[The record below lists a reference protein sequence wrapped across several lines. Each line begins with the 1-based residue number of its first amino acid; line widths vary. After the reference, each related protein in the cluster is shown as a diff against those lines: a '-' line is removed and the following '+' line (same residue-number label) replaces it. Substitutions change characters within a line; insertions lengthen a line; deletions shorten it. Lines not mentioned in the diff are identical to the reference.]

1 MKLKLQKNMRI
12 MTDLMGYFYH
22 LGGTHFN
29 VDLSI
34 EAQCTHMTVTTEVGS
49 LSEETI
55 TRMTEVLNVPRQ
67 HDMEQNYWN
76 LSGDEEV
83 GDELLLVGVM
93 VDDASVA
100 YDGET
105 LTILLERRHF
115 STGE

>member
-12 MTDLMGYFYH
+12 MTDLMGYCYH

-34 EAQCTHMTVTTEVGS
+34 EALSTHVTVTTEVEDLPG
-49 LSEETI
+49 ETVA
-55 TRMTEVLNVPRQ
+55 RMTEVLNVPRQ
-67 HDMEQNYWN
+67 PDMEQNYWN

-115 STGE
+115 STEE